1 MTLTEKKTFSEMNT
15 RRRQSLVANPH
26 ACTGCRTCEAVC
38 SLIKTGAISP
48 DMARIS
54 IDRRPFEGEF
64 VQRICLQCSI
74 PYCLNACP
82 VEAIRISEKIGAVL
96 IDKDACDG
104 CGLCKEACPYGVIIM
119 DTDDGNAYKCDLCN
133 GKPQCVA
140 SCPMNALGLAA
151 FGSEVTQ

>member
-48 DMARIS
+48 DMARIN
-54 IDRRPFEGEF
+54 IERRPFEGEF

-82 VEAIRISEKIGAVL
+82 VEAIRISEKIGTVL
-96 IDKDACDG
+96 IDKDTCDG
-104 CGLCKEACPYGVIIM
+104 CGLCKEACPYGVIVM
-119 DTDDGNAYKCDLCN
+119 DTDDGRAYKCDLCN
-133 GKPQCVA
+133 GKPQCIK
-140 SCPMNALGLAA
+140 SCPMNALGLAV
-151 FGSEVTQ
+151 FGSEVTK